1 MAVLSMHGPPRG
13 IAASEQELR
22 NGYPET
28 GTTIFLSKNIFFSN
42 IFAFFVIIQVFLR
55 LYLRSVFEETKSKRS
70 IAREF
75 MNHGPRTAANTKDKR
90 RRRHHAMFLL
100 SEHVPDNN
108 DKISI
113 LYKKF
118 AHSVWYVAMSY
129 MKDDQLAEDI
139 VQETFLRLTTCPEKV
154 RRINTSQ
161 TKRFL
166 FTIAKHC
173 CIDVLRRQSKYVE
186 LAYEE
191 YMDFEAPS
199 KQELP
204 LEHLVMQET
213 MEDIRRALA
222 RMPERYQ
229 TPLELHLVYG
239 FTNKEIASLLNISP
253 NLVGVQLLRAR
264 GMINRFL
271 KGRKR

>member
-1 MAVLSMHGPPRG
+1 
-13 IAASEQELR
+13 
-22 NGYPET
+22 
-28 GTTIFLSKNIFFSN
+28 
-42 IFAFFVIIQVFLR
+42 
-55 LYLRSVFEETKSKRS
+55 
-70 IAREF
+70 
-75 MNHGPRTAANTKDKR
+75 
-90 RRRHHAMFLL
+90 MFLL
-100 SEHVPDNN
+100 SEHVPDSD

-113 LYKKF
+113 LYQKF

-154 RRINTSQ
+154 GRIDTSQ

-173 CIDVLRRQSKYVE
+173 CIDVIRRRNRHGE

-204 LEHLVMQET
+204 LEQLVMRET
-213 MEDIRRALA
+213 MEDIRKALA
-222 RMPERYQ
+222 KMPERYQ

-239 FTNKEIASLLNISP
+239 FTNKEIARLLDVSP

-264 GMINRFL
+264 DMINKFL

>member
-1 MAVLSMHGPPRG
+1 
-13 IAASEQELR
+13 
-22 NGYPET
+22 
-28 GTTIFLSKNIFFSN
+28 
-42 IFAFFVIIQVFLR
+42 
-55 LYLRSVFEETKSKRS
+55 
-70 IAREF
+70 
-75 MNHGPRTAANTKDKR
+75 
-90 RRRHHAMFLL
+90 MFLL
-100 SEHVPDNN
+100 SEHVPDND
-108 DKISI
+108 DKIAI
-113 LYKKF
+113 LYQEF
-118 AHSVWYVAMSY
+118 AHSIWYVAMSY

-154 RRINTSQ
+154 GRIETSQ
-161 TKRFL
+161 TRRFL

-173 CIDVLRRQSKYVE
+173 CIDLLRHQSRHGE

-199 KQELP
+199 NQEPP

-213 MEDIRRALA
+213 LEDIRRALE

-229 TPLELHLVYG
+229 TPLELRLVYG
-239 FTNKEIASLLNISP
+239 FTNKEIAALLNISP

-264 GMINRFL
+264 GMINKFL